1 MKFLNTNKEIV
12 AISVGALNIAK
23 DNDIL
28 FVGSKTNLLAFG
40 ILNIIKSFIIL
51 DVENNS
57 DIFDKEVSD
66 GVNCLSFGTF
76 PQIGAP
82 LIVAGGNCSI
92 TGFDLSAEER
102 FWTVTGDNATALEF
116 LDWDEDGDDEL
127 VAGSEDFSI
136 RVFK

>member
-1 MKFLNTNKEIV
+1 M
-12 AISVGALNIAK
+12 S
-23 DNDIL
+23 
-28 FVGSKTNLLAFG
+28 
-40 ILNIIKSFIIL
+40 L

-116 LDWDEDGDDEL
+116 MDWDEDGDDEL

-136 RVFK
+136 RVFKQEEMLQDINE